1 MFLRLRNLGNICCGH
16 KMFLN
21 KIRNIF
27 CVRKKCCARGQ
38 TGKHLCR
45 QQCVPASFARAFKIK
60 CFPSTLKTQ
69 GSQDSVFK
77 LLRFEERFRE
87 APFSM
92 VNFSGLEWTVGSF
105 LEIKLHVV
113 FCLAS
118 TVSKRA
124 MCLECTRWLP
134 VEVCQKELK
143 GEVKKE

>member
-1 MFLRLRNLGNICCGH
+1 MS
-16 KMFLN
+16 
-21 KIRNIF
+21 
-27 CVRKKCCARGQ
+27 
-38 TGKHLCR
+38 
-45 QQCVPASFARAFKIK
+45 SFARAFKIK

-69 GSQDSVFK
+69 GSQGAVFK